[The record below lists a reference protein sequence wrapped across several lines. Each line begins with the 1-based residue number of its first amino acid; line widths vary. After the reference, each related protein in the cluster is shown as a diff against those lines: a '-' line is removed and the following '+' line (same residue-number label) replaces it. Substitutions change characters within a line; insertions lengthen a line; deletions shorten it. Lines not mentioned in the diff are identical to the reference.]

1 MLMPCL
7 KDNQCAWRARLSDAI
22 NTIFTFL
29 LISYGTFYKLAAV
42 ITLAWMCVL

>member
-1 MLMPCL
+1 MLIQCL

-29 LISYGTFYKLAAV
+29 LISYGTFYKLETVRA
-42 ITLAWMCVL
+42 LAWMYVL